1 MNSGWRKTQEAE
13 MKDSIDDCGSIRRVD
28 EFHFPLQE
36 ARHKGCALWL
46 MLDPLC
52 HEKALAQLFTDEPD
66 AEKTL
71 LFLDTPLAS
80 SQEASPWLVPI
91 GPESPILRWIDGDAP
106 PAWGM
111 ILASDAPLPEILG
124 HLRSLLLAKT
134 DGRDVIFRFW
144 DGRVLTRICRSMPK
158 EIPVILGPV
167 RRILTLS
174 EENEW
179 VCIDRDEDAFM
190 EAPHQSKPAMPGPWY
205 RFTEHHERVF
215 HDKRPEIIT
224 SNVTETLLREKME
237 HGLAL
242 PRNERLTAFVA
253 RHVDRGLAL
262 GLWRMESLE
271 LFVRCS
277 LRHGEAF
284 PDVRAMPTPA
294 PFARHPIDENSA
306 IAAMRRILN
315 TGGPHV

>member
-1 MNSGWRKTQEAE
+1 
-13 MKDSIDDCGSIRRVD
+13 
-28 EFHFPLQE
+28 
-36 ARHKGCALWL
+36 

-52 HEKALAQLFTDEPD
+52 HEQALAQLFTDEPD

-71 LFLDTPLAS
+71 LFLETPLAAVT
-80 SQEASPWLVPI
+80 EASPWLVPM

-190 EAPHQSKPAMPGPWY
+190 KAPHQPKPAMPRPWY
-205 RFTEHHERVF
+205 RFTEDHERLF
-215 HDKRPEIIT
+215 HDKRPGIIV

-242 PRNERLTAFVA
+242 PRNERLSVFVA

-284 PDVRAMPTPA
+284 PDVRAMPALA

-315 TGGPHV
+315 TGGPHA